1 MIVINRRK
9 KNNTDKL
16 YIPIQ
21 NFETSFII
29 NKLLHIELEFAL
41 ERIYQL
47 KLQTPNFT
55 YHQSPNSFDEYH
67 HETNIMEL

>member
-16 YIPIQ
+16 YILMQ

-29 NKLLHIELEFAL
+29 NKFVHVELEFAL
-41 ERIYQL
+41 GRTYQL

-55 YHQSPNSFDEYH
+55 YHRSPNSFDEYH
-67 HETNIMEL
+67 HGTNIMEL

>member
-16 YIPIQ
+16 YILMQ
-21 NFETSFII
+21 NFVTSFII
-29 NKLLHIELEFAL
+29 NKFVHVELEFAL
-41 ERIYQL
+41 GRTYQL

-55 YHQSPNSFDEYH
+55 YHRSPNSFDEYH

>member
-16 YIPIQ
+16 YILMQ
-21 NFETSFII
+21 NFVTSFII
-29 NKLLHIELEFAL
+29 NKFVHVELEFAL
-41 ERIYQL
+41 GRTYQL

-55 YHQSPNSFDEYH
+55 YHQSPNSHAKFWNLIY
-67 HETNIMEL
+67 NK